1 MGMLPCA
8 FHRYYDR
15 QEEMLKHALE
25 EYNDPEMGTR
35 AEQVKQT
42 EAELFELYKNPELN
56 EKPEQL
62 AKRGGAHYSDAACE
76 TIASIYA
83 NKNTHIVVS
92 TKNNG
97 AVPDLPA
104 DCVVEV
110 SAHVGACGALPIAF
124 GSLRPAERGWLQVMK
139 NMELCVCEAAVT
151 GDYGMAL
158 QAFTLN
164 PQVPSGETAK
174 RVLDELLIAHKKYL
188 PQFAEKIAQLEKEGV
203 TVKDDV
209 ARELTEKGL

>member
-1 MGMLPCA
+1 M
-8 FHRYYDR
+8 
-15 QEEMLKHALE
+15 
-25 EYNDPEMGTR
+25 
-35 AEQVKQT
+35 
-42 EAELFELYKNPELN
+42 
-56 EKPEQL
+56 
-62 AKRGGAHYSDAACE
+62 
-76 TIASIYA
+76 
-83 NKNTHIVVS
+83 
-92 TKNNG
+92 
-97 AVPDLPA
+97 
-104 DCVVEV
+104 
-110 SAHVGACGALPIAF
+110 
-124 GSLRPAERGWLQVMK
+124 MK